1 MAEYIVRP
9 RAQIDLEDIWRYTL
23 DNWGEAQADRY
34 LGELFAA
41 FRELGR
47 DPTSGQDASYL
58 RPGYLNVVEH

>member
-41 FRELGR
+41 FRECRRTL
-47 DPTSGQDASYL
+47 TSA
-58 RPGYLNVVEH
+58 